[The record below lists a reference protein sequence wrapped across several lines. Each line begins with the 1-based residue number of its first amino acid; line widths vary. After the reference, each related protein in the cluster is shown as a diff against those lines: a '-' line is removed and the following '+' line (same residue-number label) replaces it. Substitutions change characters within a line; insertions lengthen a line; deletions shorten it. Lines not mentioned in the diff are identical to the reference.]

1 MPPIV
6 IPESDDALLTEC
18 EVETFRSG
26 GPGGQHANKVESGVR
41 LTHTPSGVV
50 VTSRASRSQYRN
62 KQLALEELRKRLEA
76 LNKPKKKRIASK
88 PSAAS
93 KRKRLD
99 SKRRRGETKAKRRK
113 PAADE

>member
-1 MPPIV
+1 MPDIPI
-6 IPESDDALLTEC
+6 PDDNDALLAEC

-88 PSAAS
+88 PPAAS

-99 SKRRRGETKAKRRK
+99 FKRRRGETKAKRRK

>member
-41 LTHTPSGVV
+41 LKHTPSGVV

-76 LNKPKKKRIASK
+76 LNKPKKKRIAS
-88 PSAAS
+88 
-93 KRKRLD
+93 RKKKENEQHND
-99 SKRRRGETKAKRRK
+99 QRK
-113 PAADE
+113 